1 LILNYLFYLAIKYYR
16 AAMQLVPDIEF
27 RMARKAQQQITTMDP
42 NNRQYEMGLFCL
54 CKLLFFNIENMSMM
68 IKM

>member
-1 LILNYLFYLAIKYYR
+1 LILNDLFYLAIKYYR

-42 NNRQYEMGLFCL
+42 NNRQYEMGLF
-54 CKLLFFNIENMSMM
+54 LLM
-68 IKM
+68 